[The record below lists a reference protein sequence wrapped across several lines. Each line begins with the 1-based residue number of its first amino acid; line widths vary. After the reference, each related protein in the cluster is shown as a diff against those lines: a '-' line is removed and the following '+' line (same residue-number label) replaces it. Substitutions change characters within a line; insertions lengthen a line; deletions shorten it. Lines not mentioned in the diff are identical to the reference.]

1 MSAYV
6 SINEVQT
13 IDEGLIE
20 AVRQAQGYF
29 NFYHRYP
36 IERFEADYQDEIR
49 KFSNESWEAPQRA
62 ARLSAAVKN
71 YKTSQML
78 SFIFEIGIGHALDL
92 TPLVI
97 KRLCQNLFGRKGSQ
111 AIIVDVFG
119 SKQRIHR
126 SIHSLSEFTDEL
138 TERYRRRAERYW
150 MSTLNDI
157 ERVKLGYRKKV
168 NKANDK
174 DAPFE

>member
-1 MSAYV
+1 M
-6 SINEVQT
+6 
-13 IDEGLIE
+13 DEGLIE

-36 IERFEADYQDEIR
+36 IERLEADYQYEIR

-78 SFIFEIGIGHALDL
+78 SFI
-92 TPLVI
+92 
-97 KRLCQNLFGRKGSQ
+97 
-111 AIIVDVFG
+111 
-119 SKQRIHR
+119 
-126 SIHSLSEFTDEL
+126 
-138 TERYRRRAERYW
+138 
-150 MSTLNDI
+150 
-157 ERVKLGYRKKV
+157 

-174 DAPFE
+174 DASFECRMRKGR

>member
-1 MSAYV
+1 M
-6 SINEVQT
+6 
-13 IDEGLIE
+13 DEGLSE

-36 IERFEADYQDEIR
+36 IERLEADYQDEIR
-49 KFSNESWEAPQRA
+49 KFSNNTWDAPQRA
-62 ARLSAAVKN
+62 ARLSAAAKN

-78 SFIFEIGIGHALDL
+78 SFVLEIGMDHALDL
-92 TPLVI
+92 TPLVV
-97 KRLCQNLFGRKGSQ
+97 KRLCHNLFGRKGSQ

-119 SKQRIHR
+119 SKQRVHR
-126 SIHSLSEFTDEL
+126 SIHSSPAFIDEITDQ
-138 TERYRRRAERYW
+138 YRRRAERYW
-150 MSTLNDI
+150 MATLADI

-174 DAPFE
+174 DAPQES

>member
-1 MSAYV
+1 MT
-6 SINEVQT
+6 E
-13 IDEGLIE
+13 DFIE
-20 AVRQAQGYF
+20 AVRQVQSYF
-29 NFYHRYP
+29 NHYHRYP
-36 IERFEADYQDEIR
+36 IERLEADYQDEIR
-49 KFSNESWEAPQRA
+49 KFSNDSWEAPQRA

-78 SFIFEIGIGHALDL
+78 SFIFEIGIDHALDL
-92 TPLVI
+92 TPLVV

-126 SIHSLSEFTDEL
+126 SIHSSPAFIDEL
-138 TERYRRRAERYW
+138 TERYPRRADRYW
-150 MSTLNDI
+150 KSTLTDI

-168 NKANDK
+168 NKANAK
-174 DAPFE
+174 EAPQDS

>member
-1 MSAYV
+1 M
-6 SINEVQT
+6 
-13 IDEGLIE
+13 DDGLRE

-29 NFYHRYP
+29 NSYHRYP
-36 IERFEADYQDEIR
+36 IERLEADYQDEIR

-78 SFIFEIGIGHALDL
+78 SFIFEIGIDHALDL
-92 TPLVI
+92 TPLVV

-126 SIHSLSEFTDEL
+126 SIHSSPVFTDEL
-138 TERYRRRAERYW
+138 TERYRRRAEHYW
-150 MSTLNDI
+150 RSTLTDI

-168 NKANDK
+168 NKANAKNSTQDG
-174 DAPFE
+174 